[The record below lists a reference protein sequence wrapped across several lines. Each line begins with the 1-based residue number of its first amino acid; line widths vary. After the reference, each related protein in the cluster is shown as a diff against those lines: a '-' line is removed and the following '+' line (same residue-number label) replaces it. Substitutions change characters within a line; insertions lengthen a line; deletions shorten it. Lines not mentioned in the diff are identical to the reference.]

1 MCIEITKRLAG
12 GPVTIT
18 DLGVAANLNFA
29 KTREVLGV
37 LLKSGIVEQTT
48 EEGRAK
54 EYGLTRKGYE
64 FVERWEDALRML
76 NGNSAANVSI
86 PNPG

>member
-37 LLKSGIVEQTT
+37 LLKSGIVDFVS
-48 EEGRAK
+48 AIVCI
-54 EYGLTRKGYE
+54 GLGYLILV
-64 FVERWEDALRML
+64 FLDHLKTARQSADAQ
-76 NGNSAANVSI
+76 
-86 PNPG
+86 